1 MLGTTLYEYISIL
14 ISITLLRLVA
24 PTSFLYL
31 LSCLYTKSF
40 TLNGA
45 TPPWIFLLALFE
57 SFFYLFVYVP
67 RKKALQKSVYTAPP
81 LNREQREALF
91 LRCSKHISFSVT
103 ESTPELSST
112 YPNGWFLT
120 PNPRSTP
127 NPRLKREN
135 LIEWI
140 LWALFSCNPHE
151 AKDSWKDEIDGY
163 VRQIEGITKV
173 KFENGRDEGMKALR
187 LTLDEVKMVHR
198 PLVWYIIV
206 ALVDLITS
214 IKLYTMNFYQY
225 SSPTHPQFFPPR
237 LFSIFSTPSPSVT
250 DHFSYWYRPHKSSDR
265 DPIVFIH
272 GIGIGLHPYIPFLQ
286 DLIQLDPDQ
295 GILLI
300 ELLPVSMHICSST
313 SIPPRREML
322 DAIYTTMHS
331 LGISRAVLAS
341 HSYGTIIAAHV
352 IRDSQETNHRSNTE
366 PNQTSTESSSPQV
379 RFTSHLLIDPIP
391 ILLHLPAV
399 AFNFLYRVPREA
411 NEWQLW
417 YFASRDPD
425 VAYTLGRCF
434 FWAEGVLWR
443 EDFGVG
449 VDVDMA
455 PNSKRTIKNPHESQP
470 TNQTSKVQFAII
482 LSGKDQIVPAPL
494 VRKYLTGEDEV
505 KERWLSGSNV
515 DPHSSDSDIDNDN
528 DSNSLEVLYY
538 PTLDHA
544 MVFDTEERRRGMIR
558 VLARFTRLGG
568 RG

>member
-103 ESTPELSST
+103 ESTPNKLSST

-127 NPRLKREN
+127 NARLKREN

-163 VRQIEGITKV
+163 VRQIEGITNV

-250 DHFSYWYRPHKSSDR
+250 DHFSYWYRPHKSFDR

-366 PNQTSTESSSPQV
+366 PNQTSTESSSPQI

-515 DPHSSDSDIDNDN
+515 NSDTDNDN

-558 VLARFTRLGG
+558 ILDRFTRLGG